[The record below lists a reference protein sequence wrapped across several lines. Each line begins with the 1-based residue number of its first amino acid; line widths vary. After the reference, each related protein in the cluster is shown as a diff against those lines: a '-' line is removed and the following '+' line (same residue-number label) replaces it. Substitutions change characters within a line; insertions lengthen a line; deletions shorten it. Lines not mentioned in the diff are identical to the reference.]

1 MMRTTPFLKSRG
13 SILSIVLVLVLLLG
27 VSGGR
32 TANAQGVTIRFW
44 MQQDNLLQA
53 AMTDLV
59 NAFQADNPTIKV
71 QLEAF
76 PFAEY
81 HQKVS
86 TAFAGGDAPDV
97 FWMDV
102 RTASFAQQGVLMALD
117 DYITKENR
125 DDYLDATWKEPTY
138 QGKTY
143 GVPMHEL
150 TEALYVNTA
159 MASAAGIKLPKTLD
173 EAWTWDQFL
182 DAAKKLTQ
190 RSGDKTTVWGF
201 GVQRQLQD
209 WSVLPIVYQHGG
221 KGPPDDPKTP
231 SGFLN
236 RTPNL

>member
-1 MMRTTPFLKSRG
+1 MKGRLFMRKATLLKYCRSTLL
-13 SILSIVLVLVLLLG
+13 IVLLLSLLLG
-27 VSGGR
+27 TGGQKV
-32 TANAQGVTIRFW
+32 AAQGVTLRFW

-59 NAFQADNPTIKV
+59 NGFQQAHPDIKV

-86 TAFAGGDAPDV
+86 TAFAGNDAPDV

-102 RTASFAQQGVLMALD
+102 RTASFAQQGVLMPLD

-125 DDYLDATWKEPTY
+125 ADYLDSTWLEPTY

-143 GVPMHEL
+143 GVPMHQL

-159 MASAAGIKLPKTLD
+159 MAEAAGIKLPKSLD
-173 EAWTWDQFL
+173 E
-182 DAAKKLTQ
+182 
-190 RSGDKTTVWGF
+190 
-201 GVQRQLQD
+201 
-209 WSVLPIVYQHGG
+209 
-221 KGPPDDPKTP
+221 
-231 SGFLN
+231 
-236 RTPNL
+236 